1 MQVMLQRSRSKQV
14 FVLPRYQINKAT
26 ARRCDNCAKPTMQS
40 EQRCDGSNVGVA
52 RDKKKSRGL
61 SAEQIGDTKAADSAK
76 CKGRIAATVL
86 QGGSNK

>member
-1 MQVMLQRSRSKQV
+1 
-14 FVLPRYQINKAT
+14 
-26 ARRCDNCAKPTMQS
+26 MQS

-52 RDKKKSRGL
+52 QDKKKSRGL